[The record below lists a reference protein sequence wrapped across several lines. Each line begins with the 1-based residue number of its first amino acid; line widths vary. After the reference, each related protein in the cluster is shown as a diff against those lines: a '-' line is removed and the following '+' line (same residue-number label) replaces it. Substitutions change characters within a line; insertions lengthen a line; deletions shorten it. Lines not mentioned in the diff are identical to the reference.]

1 MVLTRE
7 CCSGESGV
15 QEIVVLKRWYS
26 NSLWCSGDTVGL
38 EDSGASE
45 RVRFRQ
51 QRYAKDSVAQETV
64 ASRRPW
70 HTVVSVLHET
80 PVLQEM
86 IVSRRKWCSLS
97 SACQE
102 AVVLLVMEAS
112 RRQWCSG
119 DGVVNRHWRSWKQ
132 WCPKD
137 HGTQGGG
144 DVQETVMHRR
154 QCSARDTG
162 APRKVISRR
171 LWCSRR
177 RWCLLDSAARET
189 VVLRQWC

>member
-1 MVLTRE
+1 MRICP
-7 CCSGESGV
+7 CCSCIFV
-15 QEIVVLKRWYS
+15 QLMLLPTAGAEAEFPAG
-26 NSLWCSGDTVGL
+26 SL
-38 EDSGASE
+38 
-45 RVRFRQ
+45 
-51 QRYAKDSVAQETV
+51 
-64 ASRRPW
+64 
-70 HTVVSVLHET
+70 
-80 PVLQEM
+80 
-86 IVSRRKWCSLS
+86 RRKISHHS
-97 SACQE
+97 QDASACQE

-119 DGVVNRHWRSWKQ
+119 DGVVNRHWRSWRQ

-162 APRKVISRR
+162 APRKGISRR

-177 RWCLLDSAARET
+177 QWCLLDSAARET